1 MPSAARS
8 QLLPEPWVF
17 FLDRSLGSRL
27 VAEALRAQGESVEAH
42 DAHFDK
48 DAADVEWLG
57 AVGRKGWVVLSKDD
71 RIRLNE
77 VERTALTQ
85 AGVAAFFL
93 GRSDLTG
100 PQMASAIVT
109 ALPAM
114 RRALRRFD
122 VPFIARISLDGDVSV
137 FESAGRRFCPAKRIR
152 P

>member
-8 QLLPEPWVF
+8 RLLPEPRVF

-27 VAEALRAQGESVEAH
+27 VAEALRAEGETVEVH
-42 DAHFDK
+42 DAHFAN
-48 DAADVEWLG
+48 DASDVEWLG
-57 AVGRKGWVVLSKDD
+57 AVGRKGWVVVSKDD

-77 VERTALTQ
+77 VERMALTE

-100 PQMASAIVT
+100 AQMASAIVT

-122 VPFIARISLDGDVSV
+122 VPFIARISVGGDVSV
-137 FESAGRRFCPAKRIR
+137 FESAGERFSPAKRIR

>member
-8 QLLPEPWVF
+8 RLLPEPWVF

-27 VAEALRAQGESVEAH
+27 VAEALSAQGESVEAH